1 MRKRGRGMSR
11 RAVVYLAWS
20 LGGLSVAMFVG
31 ASVFTLLALLAKGES
46 LYGMGELAVFALFL
60 AFPVVGTLISTRR
73 PENAVGWVCLA
84 AGLCWMSI
92 GIEEQWNAYVLA
104 STGEPLV
111 SVTYVALTQGLW
123 VPPVGLLGIYMILLF
138 PDGKL
143 PSRRW
148 RPLAWFAGVLMVF
161 LVLAFAFLPGPLE
174 GFPGV
179 RNPLGI
185 ESLAWVSEKIIFVIL
200 LLPVCILASA
210 VSLVFR
216 YRRASGEVR
225 QQIKWLAFAACFLG
239 ANYFGVLLVQII
251 FVPASTDSGPA
262 AEPAWSSLLNNLV
275 FLSYASIPI
284 AVGVAVLKYRLY
296 DIEIIINRALV
307 YGLLTLLLAGTYLGS
322 VVSLQ
327 YVFRSLTGEDSQ
339 IVIVASTL
347 AIAAMFV
354 PLRRR
359 IQSFI
364 DRRFYRRKYDA
375 ARTLE
380 AFSVRLRSETD
391 LDRLGSAMVSVAHET
406 IQPSHASLWLREPG
420 RGKVA
425 E

>member
-1 MRKRGRGMSR
+1 M
-11 RAVVYLAWS
+11 
-20 LGGLSVAMFVG
+20 
-31 ASVFTLLALLAKGES
+31 
-46 LYGMGELAVFALFL
+46 
-60 AFPVVGTLISTRR
+60 
-73 PENAVGWVCLA
+73 
-84 AGLCWMSI
+84 
-92 GIEEQWNAYVLA
+92 
-104 STGEPLV
+104 
-111 SVTYVALTQGLW
+111 
-123 VPPVGLLGIYMILLF
+123 
-138 PDGKL
+138 
-143 PSRRW
+143 
-148 RPLAWFAGVLMVF
+148 AWFAGVLMVF